1 MKTKILAF
9 YLPQFHEIPENNRA
23 WGNGFTEWVNV
34 RKAKPLFW
42 GHNQPRVPYNNN
54 YYNLL
59 DDNIMVE
66 QMHMAKEYGIY
77 GFCFYHYWFNGKKVL
92 EKPVENMLKNPK
104 ADLPYCFAWAN
115 EAWTKTWHG
124 AKGEKEVLLRQTYG
138 TEKNWKEHY
147 VYLRDFFLDT
157 NYIKIDNK
165 PVLLIYKVNN
175 MRHRSEMFEAFN
187 LWAKEDGLNGIFIV
201 QMLSDAEPKSKLKW
215 INGFVD
221 FEPAHIRNIMRE
233 NRGEQYHKKMEM
245 IDRHPKWRWWNRWVC
260 DILDYNEINQ
270 KMLESIHGK
279 NHFRGCFVDYDDS
292 PRRGKKALIFRGA
305 NPQQFAYYLKKQL
318 LKSEEEGNEYLFVNA
333 WNEWGEGNHLEP
345 DEHFKYKYLEEIAK
359 IVKG

>member
-115 EAWTKTWHG
+115 EAWTKPG
-124 AKGEKEVLLRQTYG
+124 
-138 TEKNWKEHY
+138 
-147 VYLRDFFLDT
+147 
-157 NYIKIDNK
+157 
-165 PVLLIYKVNN
+165 
-175 MRHRSEMFEAFN
+175 M
-187 LWAKEDGLNGIFIV
+187 
-201 QMLSDAEPKSKLKW
+201 EPKVKKRFYYAKHMEQKR
-215 INGFVD
+215 IGK
-221 FEPAHIRNIMRE
+221 NIMYICE
-233 NRGEQYHKKMEM
+233 IFSWIQ
-245 IDRHPKWRWWNRWVC
+245 I
-260 DILDYNEINQ
+260 IL
-270 KMLESIHGK
+270 
-279 NHFRGCFVDYDDS
+279 R
-292 PRRGKKALIFRGA
+292 
-305 NPQQFAYYLKKQL
+305 
-318 LKSEEEGNEYLFVNA
+318 
-333 WNEWGEGNHLEP
+333 
-345 DEHFKYKYLEEIAK
+345 
-359 IVKG
+359 